1 MPPTLTVAEIGKA
14 VVELGAG
21 CGLVGLTAAALGA
34 HVTLTDLPENVP
46 LLAANVSAN
55 RDAVAPP
62 GKPPQTLQAPQ
73 PSARAHARGSEI
85 DRDGPVCPEVRRAAS
100 TGPRRCQPTSQLPL
114 T

>member
-1 MPPTLTVAEIGKA
+1 MPPTLTVAEIGKV

-34 HVTLTDLPENVP
+34 HVTLTDLPGNVP

-62 GKPPQTLQAPQ
+62 GKPPQTLQAP
-73 PSARAHARGSEI
+73 AVGSSPRVGR
-85 DRDGPVCPEVRRAAS
+85 DR
-100 TGPRRCQPTSQLPL
+100 PRRTGVSRG
-114 T
+114 